1 MKNKTYKDIAK
12 ETDITD
18 AKVTI
23 RVNGRIEAE
32 NLKLAEYLQNDAWE
46 ARATGN

>member
-1 MKNKTYKDIAK
+1 MKNKTYKQIAQ

-46 ARATGN
+46 SSATGN